1 MPLHDGRHV
10 PKYPAG
16 AERHGFFFFS
26 RSDFHFG
33 RSGGE
38 RLLLLARR
46 ITTPSPPH
54 GSWEAVAGGT
64 ARRGGARLWAE
75 THGFF
80 FCSKLFLWATV
91 ELLGLAGWW
100 LGGARVEG
108 WLCPLR
114 LYAASSIL
122 TPIRFS
128 LDLGNQSH
136 RQRWNSLWLTA
147 WHGTMHGCRFC
158 QDIHAAVKVH
168 CESAQ
173 PPCAALRAA
182 TLGWAGTLSPLPP

>member
-1 MPLHDGRHV
+1 VVSSRGVALLE
-10 PKYPAG
+10 AW
-16 AERHGFFFFS
+16 FLLFFS
-26 RSDFHFG
+26 IGFSFW
-33 RSGGE
+33 SIGGE

-108 WLCPLR
+108 WLCLFDSMLPLV
-114 LYAASSIL
+114 
-122 TPIRFS
+122 F
-128 LDLGNQSH
+128 
-136 RQRWNSLWLTA
+136 
-147 WHGTMHGCRFC
+147 
-158 QDIHAAVKVH
+158 
-168 CESAQ
+168 
-173 PPCAALRAA
+173 
-182 TLGWAGTLSPLPP
+182 